1 MTINTSQAS
10 FEAGNLDSMATTM
23 RFDMSNFKIGMALVR
38 IYFACMYAAKVR
50 SRDKIDPNHQ
60 GHSASTMDDALSS
73 LVPVEIRVRT
83 TYLKTARAAKLR
95 TKGSLE
101 MESRMQKLIQLK
113 NSRAGIDSDGVK
125 SLRWI
130 YV

>member
-1 MTINTSQAS
+1 
-10 FEAGNLDSMATTM
+10 M
-23 RFDMSNFKIGMALVR
+23 RIED
-38 IYFACMYAAKVR
+38 
-50 SRDKIDPNHQ
+50 
-60 GHSASTMDDALSS
+60 
-73 LVPVEIRVRT
+73 
-83 TYLKTARAAKLR
+83 LKTARATKLR

-113 NSRAGIDSDGVK
+113 NSRARIDSDGVK